1 MSDNINQMNLKQLRN
16 EVQLLRD
23 ELAIMKRKY
32 EDIIYNLDTDNFSS
46 RFVKEQ
52 GNMRTAIE
60 VTAEGIKTKVSKED
74 FESEKTQ
81 TAEKIESVVK
91 DMTDADKN
99 LQSSITQEAG
109 KIRAEVKETTDEI
122 KTNYS
127 TIEQTDKKISAVVK
141 EVGENYVKNS
151 TFEQRADEIYAEV
164 SENYDDL
171 SDYISTVRQTANKIS
186 TKVEKVNGGK
196 FTTGEKDASGN
207 DIYYTLFEQ
216 TADTF
221 TFLGNYMDIQSAI
234 KLLNNSKKHVFSIF
248 HDESSNSVS
257 GGTVYIWGSGST
269 PLVPI
274 VIGSS
279 TSSGKEPVY
288 LYGVGESNLIA
299 THGWVR
305 ENGGGGTAK
314 FA

>member
-1 MSDNINQMNLKQLRN
+1 MSDNINQINVKQLLN

-46 RFVKEQ
+46 RFVREQ

-60 VTAEGIKTKVSKED
+60 VTAEGIKTKVSKDD

-99 LQSSITQEAG
+99 LQSTITQEAG
-109 KIRAEVKETTDEI
+109 KIRAEVKATTDDI
-122 KTNYS
+122 KKNYS
-127 TIEQTDKKISAVVK
+127 TIEQTENKISAVVK

-151 TFEQRADEIYAEV
+151 TFEQRSNEIYAEV
-164 SENYDDL
+164 SESYNDL
-171 SDYISTVRQTANKIS
+171 SDSISTVRQTANS
-186 TKVEKVNGGK
+186 VSSKVAKVNSGK
-196 FTTGEKDASGN
+196 FTTGEKDKNGN
-207 DIYYTLFEQ
+207 EIYYTLFEQ

-221 TFLGNYMDIQSAI
+221 TFWGNYMKIQSAI
-234 KLLNNSKKHVFSIF
+234 KLLDNSGNHVFSIF
-248 HDESSNSVS
+248 HNEGNGVSAGERGTYICGVGVHVSDPLFIGESGQN
-257 GGTVYIWGSGST
+257 
-269 PLVPI
+269 
-274 VIGSS
+274 
-279 TSSGKEPVY
+279 VY
-288 LYGVGESNLIA
+288 LNGSKSTDNLIA